1 MKRKE
6 KKNGDARWSVRV
18 STWTLGRYLADHAQQ
33 CPPVSRAINS
43 YLLTTFSF
51 LFLFAF
57 FSFFSFPYLFKL
69 DFLSFLIPSPFFSF
83 LSSMNP
89 FYCFFFFFFF
99 FDSFFP
105 LPFSST
111 RRREFSKRSPLFA
124 LSFPIFSLDRRLLI
138 PSIFHAPSPHPST
151 PVPQVIQVFPSSRL
165 GHTPVRVKV
174 SSIPTKKL
182 CTV

>member
-1 MKRKE
+1 MSSCFPSHKFLS
-6 KKNGDARWSVRV
+6 AYHVF
-18 STWTLGRYLADHAQQ
+18 L
-33 CPPVSRAINS
+33 SRIP
-43 YLLTTFSF
+43 LCI
-51 LFLFAF
+51 F
-57 FSFFSFPYLFKL
+57 FPFFSFPYLFKL